1 MTFPVPVT
9 LNRFLAPDFV
19 FSLGIW
25 LSCSGRNSR
34 PTAHLAGDLL
44 ETSVLIE
51 HFTAATAALYSRA
64 GEAGVMAEAVGN
76 RNRQGA
82 GWRHPRGGVT
92 TSTCSLLPVPSRRRH
107 SASSSP

>member
-9 LNRFLAPDFV
+9 LNRFLAPDLV

-25 LSCSGRNSR
+25 LSCSGRNGR

-64 GEAGVMAEAVGN
+64 GEAGVMPEAVGN
-76 RNRQGA
+76 RNREA
-82 GWRHPRGGVT
+82 AWL
-92 TSTCSLLPVPSRRRH
+92 TSSARRPH
-107 SASSSP
+107 HFHLQVDSSSFSTPS